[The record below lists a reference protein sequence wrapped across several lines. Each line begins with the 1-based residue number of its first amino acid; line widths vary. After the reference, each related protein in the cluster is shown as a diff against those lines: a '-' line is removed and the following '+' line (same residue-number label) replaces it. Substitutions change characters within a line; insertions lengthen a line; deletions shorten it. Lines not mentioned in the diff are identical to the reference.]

1 MSIKQFPGGVITQNP
16 TAPTTAAAKGI
27 WTLAQASDFV
37 KQGIWPRIP
46 GAPTIGTAT
55 GSAGSAT
62 VTYTAPTDLGT
73 GAVTYTATSSPGG
86 LTGTGASPITVS
98 GLTNGTPYTFTVT
111 ASTPGGTGPA
121 SAASNSVTPA
131 LPAIGAAFGGG
142 YYAGQISTTANQVAT
157 HYLIVA
163 DATVGVSYGTTWG
176 TMGIVTGVTS
186 RIAGPTNSSTLA
198 ALGVDYAAANF
209 CENLNTGGYTDWYM
223 PAIDEL
229 GVAYYFLKPNTNNNN
244 TSFGA
249 NLYSVSPQPYNT
261 NYATTDPTQTT
272 SADFQTAG
280 AQAFLGT
287 SGDHYQASFENNS
300 NTSRGV
306 VGGNG
311 GNDAK
316 NKNNTASYTRAFRR
330 VPV

>member
-1 MSIKQFPGGVITQNP
+1 MSIKQYPGGIITKNP
-16 TAPTTAAAKGI
+16 TAPTTSAAKGI
-27 WTLAQASDFV
+27 WTLDQASNYV
-37 KQGIWPRIP
+37 KQGIWPRSP

-55 GSAGSAT
+55 AGTLSAT
-62 VTYTAPTDLGT
+62 VAYTAPSDLGT
-73 GAVTYTATSSPGG
+73 GTVTYTATSSPGG

-98 GLTNGTPYTFTVT
+98 GLTGGTSYTFTVT
-111 ASTPGGTGPA
+111 ASTPGGTSPS
-121 SAASNSVTPA
+121 SAASNSVTPTS
-131 LPAIGAAFGGG
+131 PSIGQAFGGG
-142 YYAGQISTTANQVAT
+142 YYAGKISTTANQVAT

-176 TMGIVTGVTS
+176 TMGVVTGVTS
-186 RIAGPTNSSTLA
+186 RIDGPTNSSTLA

-229 GVAYYFLKPNTNNNN
+229 GVAYYFLKPNTSNND
-244 TSFGA
+244 TGFGA

-272 SADFQTAG
+272 AAAFQTAG

-306 VGGNG
+306 VGSSGR
-311 GNDAK
+311 NDPK

-330 VPV
+330 VAV

>member
-1 MSIKQFPGGVITQNP
+1 MSMRYQAGIVLPGYNALKVAN
-16 TAPTTAAAKGI
+16 
-27 WTLAQASDFV
+27 
-37 KQGIWPRIP
+37 
-46 GAPTIGTAT
+46 APTIGTAT
-55 GSAGSAT
+55 AGSGQVSVAF
-62 VTYTAPTDLGT
+62 TAPADIGG
-73 GAVTYTATSSPGG
+73 GAISSYTVVSTPGNF
-86 LTGTGASPITVS
+86 TTTGASSPLVVL
-98 GLTNGTPYTFTVT
+98 GLTPGTAYTFKVVATN
-111 ASTPGGTGPA
+111 AFGP
-121 SAASNSVTPA
+121 SYPSGASNSATP
-131 LPAIGAAFGGG
+131 PIPPTVIGQAYGGG
-142 YYAGQISTTANQVAT
+142 YYAGQISTTANGVAT

-176 TMGIVTGVTS
+176 TMGVVTGVTS
-186 RIAGPTNSSTLA
+186 RINGPTNSSTLA
-198 ALGVDYAAANF
+198 ALGVDYAAAIF

-229 GVAYYFLKPNTNNNN
+229 GVAYYFLKPNTSNNS
-244 TSFGA
+244 TSYGA

-261 NYATTDPTQTT
+261 NYGLTDPTQTT
-272 SADFQTAG
+272 STDFQTAG

-306 VGGNG
+306 VGSDGR
-311 GNDAK
+311 NDAK